1 VSGKLTLEYIAQTIN
16 HKLANGTYIMGNKLN
31 RFSTAIK
38 TWLPL
43 TIVAAAS
50 TFIVTSLVTPI
61 PIDRAIGASILVA
74 LLVFGGFTFRSFG
87 KEKEQ
92 YEQE

>member
-1 VSGKLTLEYIAQTIN
+1 
-16 HKLANGTYIMGNKLN
+16 MGNKLN
-31 RFSTAIK
+31 RFSAAIK

-43 TIVAAAS
+43 TIIAAAS
-50 TFIVTSLVTPI
+50 TYIVTSLVVHI
-61 PIDRAIGASILVA
+61 PTDRAIGASILAA

-92 YEQE
+92 YKQE